1 MTYRDIFLAILVPI
15 CWGLGFT
22 MAKPA
27 IEHFPPL
34 FTMLVA
40 YGINAALISAIW
52 RTPQKTPHLHVALI
66 TAFVVTIQGALIF
79 YGYQHVSASVC
90 TLVIQIQVPAAVLF
104 GWLLLKEEL
113 SLRKMFGITL
123 AIAGVVI
130 VVGLPKETPPL
141 VPLAMIIAGACAWSF
156 GQVLSRKFSRDG
168 GLVMLR
174 AISLHAVP
182 QLVITGLLLESGQME
197 AMLTATLF
205 QWLAFGIFAVI
216 GFFVAY
222 SLWYT
227 LLSRNRIDEVMPFV
241 LLMPIIGVLSAALV
255 LGEPVT
261 FANLA
266 GGAVILTGV
275 AIVSGLRLP
284 KFSRSPLKPAA
295 D

>member
-1 MTYRDIFLAILVPI
+1 MTYRDMLLALLVPV

-27 IEHFPPL
+27 IDHFPPL

-40 YGINAALISAIW
+40 YGVNAVLISAIW
-52 RTPQKTPHLHVALI
+52 RTPQKTPHLHVAVI

-90 TLVIQIQVPAAVLF
+90 TLVIQIQVPFAVLF
-104 GWLLLKEEL
+104 GWLLLNEEL
-113 SLRKMFGITL
+113 SLRKLIGISL
-123 AIAGVVI
+123 AICGVAV
-130 VVGLPKETPPL
+130 VVGLPTETPPL
-141 VPLAMIIAGACAWSF
+141 VPLLMILAGAAAWSF
-156 GQVLSRKFSRDG
+156 GQVLSRKLSRDG
-168 GLVMLR
+168 GLVLLR
-174 AISLHAVP
+174 AISLHAIP
-182 QLVITGLLLESGQME
+182 QLFLTGLLLESGQME
-197 AMLTATLF
+197 AMLTASLF
-205 QWLAFGIFAVI
+205 QWLAFGIFAIV

-241 LLMPIIGVLSAALV
+241 LLMPVVGVFSAALV

-261 FANLA
+261 LANLA

-284 KFSRSPLKPAA
+284 KFSLPTSRQSA

>member
-1 MTYRDIFLAILVPI
+1 MTYRDMLLAVLVPI

-27 IEHFPPL
+27 IDHFPPL

-40 YGINAALISAIW
+40 YGINAALIGAFW
-52 RTPQKTPHLHVALI
+52 RENQKTPHLHVALI

-90 TLVIQIQVPAAVLF
+90 TLVIQIQVPAGVLF

-113 SLRKMFGITL
+113 SLRKMLGITL

-130 VVGLPKETPPL
+130 VVGLPTETPPL
-141 VPLAMIIAGACAWSF
+141 IPLAMIIAGACAWAF
-156 GQVLSRKFSRDG
+156 GQVLLRKLSQDS
-168 GLVMLR
+168 GLVILR
-174 AISLHAVP
+174 AISIHALP
-182 QLVITGLLLESGQME
+182 QLLIAGYFLETGQME
-197 AMLTATLF
+197 AMQTATLF
-205 QWLAFGIFAVI
+205 EWMAFGIFAII

-222 SLWYT
+222 WLWYT

-241 LLMPIIGVLSAALV
+241 LLMPVVGVFSAAAI

-284 KFSRSPLKPAA
+284 KFSQSPLKPTA